1 MTSDRRIRFNGVKWS
16 TVAHR
21 LQTWSTSPASFGDF
35 VELMVPELQQQRRM
49 WREGNALRESRCG
62 LAIDHHQPLNIGG
75 GADRTDAS
83 GFSVEQIVGQEAPE
97 CFSESRPPP
106 GVERHSGNGAL
117 IGGRQ
122 KSKRHSACAAAV
134 RLRDATTRASP
145 PAKPSAVRRPADFAS
160 ASLSSARPSMQTLPA
175 SPAL

>member
-1 MTSDRRIRFNGVKWS
+1 
-16 TVAHR
+16 
-21 LQTWSTSPASFGDF
+21 
-35 VELMVPELQQQRRM
+35 MVPGLQQQRRM
-49 WREGNALRESRCG
+49 WRGCEGNALRESRCG

-97 CFSESRPPP
+97 CFSESRPAP

-134 RLRDATTRASP
+134 RLRDAHASV
-145 PAKPSAVRRPADFAS
+145 AAGEAFC
-160 ASLSSARPSMQTLPA
+160 SSATRRLC
-175 SPAL
+175 